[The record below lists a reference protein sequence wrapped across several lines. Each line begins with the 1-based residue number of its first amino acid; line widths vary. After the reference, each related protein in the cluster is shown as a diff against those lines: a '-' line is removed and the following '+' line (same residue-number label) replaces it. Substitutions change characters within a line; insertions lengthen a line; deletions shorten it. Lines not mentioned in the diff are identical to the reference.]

1 MDDAPTP
8 ASFSKNEMIKSS
20 SEFKLKY
27 NNQEY
32 SSKLT
37 LSDTITI
44 NLEELGFGSLV
55 YYINLN
61 LEEFPNLNKIFK
73 QYDTLE
79 ECYDCLIKFFEKN
92 KVNID
97 KIGDDISI
105 KIQINSLFGETEE
118 VKIPLMKN
126 PLEKS
131 NDRQLYQ
138 EITELKNKIIYLE
151 NETKDLKKIINALQ
165 KENKEY
171 KEKIESRLTKMEL
184 EIPKYNNNIYYNID
198 SKIISPNEDIAF
210 LIKRLQKYLKSNSIT
225 FKLIYRASVNGDE
238 PSDFHNKCDNIKN
251 VLVLYYTTK
260 FIKFGGFTSIGF
272 DSSNCSKDDLNCFIF
287 NINDKKIY
295 EPEEKNQV
303 GCFEVNGPFFGRF
316 NSAIYMYDGVNFL
329 TKKENQHKTNKNIV
343 SFQGLK
349 NNKFVIN
356 NGDEFFSLIE
366 LEVFKI
372 K

>member
-8 ASFSKNEMIKSS
+8 ASFCKNDIIKSS
-20 SEFKLKY
+20 SEYKLKF

-37 LSDTITI
+37 LSDKITI
-44 NLEELGFGSLV
+44 NLEELGFNSLV
-55 YYINLN
+55 YYTYLN
-61 LEEFPNLNKIFK
+61 LEDFSNLNKIFK
-73 QYDTLE
+73 QYDTLG

-97 KIGDDISI
+97 KDEDDISI
-105 KIQINSLFGETEE
+105 ILQINSLFGETEE
-118 VKIPLMKN
+118 VKIPLIRN
-126 PLEKS
+126 HLEKS
-131 NDRQLYQ
+131 NDKQLYK
-138 EITELKNKIIYLE
+138 EINELKNKIISLE
-151 NETKDLKKIINALQ
+151 NETKDLKNIINVLQ

-171 KEKIESRLTKMEL
+171 KEKIESRLAKMEL
-184 EIPKYNNNIYYNID
+184 EIPKYNNKYYNID
-198 SKIISPNEDIAF
+198 TKIISPNEDITF
-210 LIKRLQKYLKSNSIT
+210 LIQRLQKYFNSNSIT
-225 FKLIYRASVNGDE
+225 FTLIYRASVNGDE
-238 PSDFHNKCDNIKN
+238 PSDFHTKCDNLIN

-272 DSSNCSKDDLNCFIF
+272 DSSNSSKDDLNCFIF
-287 NINDKKIY
+287 NINNKIIY

-316 NSAIYMYDGVNFL
+316 NSAIYMYDGINFL

-356 NGDEFFSLIE
+356 NGDEYFSLIE
-366 LEVFKI
+366 LEVFQI